1 MKTFLSR
8 FATNAALGLALIVG
22 AALLCGFFGRNV
34 PFFDSLAHFRAHLA
48 AVLFALALVL
58 LVSRNV
64 AAAILSAA
72 VAAGAA
78 VSVAGFMVPRP
89 ADPEPALSRASAPA
103 GGGRALKLLQMNL
116 RFNAATAP
124 AIEMIERL
132 RPDVVTLEE
141 MNRRWV
147 DAIAPLR
154 ERFPY
159 TAFCGV
165 GEVVGGV
172 AILSRIPFLPEDAV
186 CRAEDGFVARRLDLG
201 DGSGLTVVAEHLVW
215 PWPYHQGR
223 QVDRLGQTLSQLG
236 KPLVIA
242 GDFNAAPWSG
252 TVRHYAER
260 SGTQPVAGIGATWLT
275 TDLPAALRPLVGLP
289 IDNVLVSSDV
299 AVLSAARQPATES
312 DHLPILVRF
321 DLPTLATP
329 PRLVGRATGD

>member
-8 FATNAALGLALIVG
+8 FVTNAALGLALIVG

-34 PFFDSLAHFRAHLA
+34 PFFDSLAQFRAHLA

-58 LVSRNV
+58 LVSRSV
-64 AAAILSAA
+64 SAAVLSAA

-78 VSVAGFMVPRP
+78 VSVSAFMVPRL

-116 RFNAATAP
+116 RYNAATAP
-124 AIEMIERL
+124 AIETIERL
-132 RPDVVTLEE
+132 RPDIVTLEE
-141 MNRRWV
+141 MNRSWV

-154 ERFPY
+154 ESYPY

-172 AILSRIPFLPEDAV
+172 AILSRIPFSQEDAI

-215 PWPYHQGR
+215 PWPYRQGR
-223 QVDRLGQTLSQLG
+223 QVARL
-236 KPLVIA
+236 
-242 GDFNAAPWSG
+242 
-252 TVRHYAER
+252 
-260 SGTQPVAGIGATWLT
+260 
-275 TDLPAALRPLVGLP
+275 
-289 IDNVLVSSDV
+289 SSS
-299 AVLSAARQPATES
+299 SASRW
-312 DHLPILVRF
+312 
-321 DLPTLATP
+321 
-329 PRLVGRATGD
+329 